1 MSKRTYTYNHSLI
14 LFLKILCTF
23 NYSDGILRLWD
34 KHKTRATVN
43 KIMKTLKFNY
53 DEYNSLMKTLEPFN
67 AIYEVIIGGK
77 RFIQIDERIIN
88 YRNWICDRQ
97 QRCTQPVPGNLSI
110 PWSIQKG

>member
-14 LFLKILCTF
+14 LFLKILCAF

-67 AIYEVIIGGK
+67 AMYEVTIGGK

-88 YRNWICDRQ
+88 ALEKSK
-97 QRCTQPVPGNLSI
+97 NLR
-110 PWSIQKG
+110 IQLQTETDKKSNQNINL

>member
-43 KIMKTLKFNY
+43 KIMQILKFNY

-67 AIYEVIIGGK
+67 AIYEVTIGGK

-88 YRNWICDRQ
+88 ALEKSKPLRVQLQAKVDKIIKQEFN
-97 QRCTQPVPGNLSI
+97 V
-110 PWSIQKG
+110 

>member
-67 AIYEVIIGGK
+67 AMYEVTIGGK

-88 YRNWICDRQ
+88 ALEKSK
-97 QRCTQPVPGNLSI
+97 NLR
-110 PWSIQKG
+110 IQLQTETDKKSNQNINL

>member
-43 KIMKTLKFNY
+43 KIMQILKFNY
-53 DEYNSLMKTLEPFN
+53 DEYNSLMKSLEPFN
-67 AIYEVIIGGK
+67 AIYEVTIGGK

-88 YRNWICDRQ
+88 ALEKSKTLR
-97 QRCTQPVPGNLSI
+97 
-110 PWSIQKG
+110 IQLQVKVDKIIKQEFNV